1 MQRISQVDRLAQ
13 RLTNVHIAPPGSN
26 MTPNQL
32 SLVMND
38 ISLYDSFSAPRAR
51 TAIANPAQSSHTG
64 AKKDDDKGAPPCPS
78 IFTVSAIPA
87 FLIQN
92 DAPAKPKFKAY
103 HKKPATPYSK
113 HMTTAAKILEKRKAE
128 KVQEEEDEKKLAV
141 CIFVPPFVTRA
152 ED

>member
-32 SLVMND
+32 SQAVKDM
-38 ISLYDSFSAPRAR
+38 SLYDSFSAPRAR
-51 TAIANPAQSSHTG
+51 TAIANPAQSSHTNANEDNG
-64 AKKDDDKGAPPCPS
+64 ASPCPS

-103 HKKPATPYSK
+103 HKKHATPYQK
-113 HMTTAAKILEKRKAE
+113 HTTTAAKILERRKAE
-128 KVQEEEDEKKLAV
+128 KEQEEEDEKKLAV
-141 CIFVPPFVTRA
+141 CIFSPL
-152 ED
+152 